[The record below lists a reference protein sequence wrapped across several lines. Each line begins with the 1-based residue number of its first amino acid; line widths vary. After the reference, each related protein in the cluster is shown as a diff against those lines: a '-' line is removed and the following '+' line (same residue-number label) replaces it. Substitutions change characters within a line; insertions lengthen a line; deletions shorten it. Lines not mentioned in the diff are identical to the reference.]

1 MSGILTRDYVALSSC
16 VYKHGLVPEGYNL
29 VDYWDEAGFYG
40 AAYSRLNSDDIVIA
54 FRGTEL
60 TDRFDIL
67 EDIRIILNMALDQTE
82 YAYSFYQQ
90 VKRIY
95 SNATISLTGHS
106 LGGALAQLVAV
117 LIARD
122 EGIEIHTETFNAP
135 GVTDIALFYWNNFQ
149 NYNKFDVDN
158 YNSHD
163 QIGKFGTHIG
173 VMKEID
179 SFDLYKRKL
188 GERGFSGNED
198 PVDYRE
204 KFYFFPNTHYIKF
217 FEEYYN
223 VEESSFKQIESEENS
238 LLDFVPNEQIWAD
251 TNDQANDEKESII
264 VAYDFNSYDIVP
276 ASNMNVLEVRSEK
289 VREIFQI
296 KQEELYNNNHSI
308 YWKETL
314 GDFNED
320 IAQLQQQGDKFTF
333 RQERFYE
340 NYDEKFK
347 SLSKDLITIAN
358 DMYNQS
364 DSLMLQMSKNLLNTF
379 SNQDQDDEETGTTVS
394 LPSSN
399 GMSNNNFLPRYQPKY
414 DSAQVSLQG
423 GMKSRKTTVNV
434 VNNLGISLSAVS
446 NTRWNGQQYIVE
458 VALSEQS

>member
-1 MSGILTRDYVALSSC
+1 MSEISTHDYVALSSC

-67 EDIRIILNMALDQTE
+67 DDIKIILNMALDQTE

-106 LGGALAQLVAV
+106 LGGALAQLIAV

-135 GVTDIALFYWNNFQ
+135 GVTDIAQIYWSDFR
-149 NYNKFDVDN
+149 NYNKFDVEN
-158 YNSHD
+158 YYNSHD

-173 VMKEID
+173 VVKEID
-179 SFDLYKRKL
+179 PFDLYKKKL
-188 GERGFSGNED
+188 GERGFNGNED

-223 VEESSFKQIESEENS
+223 VEENSFKQIEIEES
-238 LLDFVPNEQIWAD
+238 SVPDFVPNKQIWAD
-251 TNDQANDEKESII
+251 TNDQANEEQDSII

-276 ASNMNVLEVRSEK
+276 ASYMNVLEVRSEK
-289 VREIFQI
+289 VNEISQL
-296 KQEELYNNNHSI
+296 KQ
-308 YWKETL
+308 
-314 GDFNED
+314 
-320 IAQLQQQGDKFTF
+320 AQLQRQGDKFTF

-358 DMYNQS
+358 GMYNQS
-364 DSLMLQMSKNLLNTF
+364 DSLMLQMSKNLLSTF

-394 LPSSN
+394 LPSNN
-399 GMSNNNFLPRYQPKY
+399 GMFNNNFVPQYQPKY
-414 DSAQVSLQG
+414 DSGQVSLQG